1 MDNQQNDDRKS
12 QGAAGAIFPLAFG
25 GVGEQLRITRVMGG
39 KGMAERL
46 VSMGIQLGDTV
57 QVVQN
62 QGGALLVETPCGG
75 RFVVGGGMADK
86 IFVTR
91 G

>member
-1 MDNQQNDDRKS
+1 M
-12 QGAAGAIFPLAFG
+12 FPLAFG
-25 GVGEQLRITRVMGG
+25 GAGERLRITRVLGG

>member
-1 MDNQQNDDRKS
+1 MDNRHGGDG
-12 QGAAGAIFPLAFG
+12 QGKGGAEAMFPLSFG
-25 GVGEQLRITRVMGG
+25 STGEQLRITRILGG

-62 QGGALLVETPCGG
+62 QGGALLVETLCGG